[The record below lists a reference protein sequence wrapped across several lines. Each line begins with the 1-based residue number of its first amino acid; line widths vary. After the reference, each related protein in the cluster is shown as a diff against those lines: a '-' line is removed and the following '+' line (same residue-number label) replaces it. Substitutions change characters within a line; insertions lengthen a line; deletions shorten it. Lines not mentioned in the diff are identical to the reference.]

1 MKYAIPKLPP
11 TLINIVNT
19 ACNTPEGSYWKN
31 GKVYFDNI
39 VNMGWKMYIGNVFRP
54 IYQITNLKRSL
65 LSIQPTQN
73 YSIFVLVINLQV
85 L

>member
-39 VNMGWKMYIGNVFRP
+39 VNMGWKMYIGNVFHP
-54 IYQITNLKRSL
+54 IYKNA
-65 LSIQPTQN
+65 
-73 YSIFVLVINLQV
+73 F
-85 L
+85 